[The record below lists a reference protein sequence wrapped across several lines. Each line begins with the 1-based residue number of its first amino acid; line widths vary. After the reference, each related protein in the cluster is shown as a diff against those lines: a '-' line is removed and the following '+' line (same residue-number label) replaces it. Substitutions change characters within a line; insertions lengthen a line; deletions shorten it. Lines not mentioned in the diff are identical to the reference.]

1 MEEIRIKKIKPMYT
15 KVLLTK
21 DMYTDESFI
30 AGTGIIDASKIK
42 QGVKEIQKVL
52 AVGTSVREV
61 QVGDI
66 VSINPDRY
74 AVRSYAKDTTK
85 EMLKDEFYNAA
96 TKYAFPVIEVDGKEC
111 LYLDER
117 DIDFVVTDYV
127 ELKH

>member
-74 AVRSYAKDTTK
+74 AVRSYTKDTTK
-85 EMLKDEFYNAA
+85 EMLKDEFYNTA

-127 ELKH
+127 ELKN